1 MRIFKPTTAA
11 LAAAAL
17 ALAPAGAYAIR
28 GAGKHAGRR
37 TANPSGGCK
46 LSMNAAPRYIEAGES
61 ALVFGRLSCA
71 EGSVANQT
79 VTVMERSPV
88 GATAG
93 SAGTAT
99 TDQAGN
105 YQLTSAAL
113 SADTAFYATALGARS
128 GEKVVR
134 VAPKI
139 SLTGPADG
147 SELFTGSGPLLHH
160 GPHPAYRSRVTFSG
174 TVSPADAGAT
184 LVLQREDA
192 NSGEAWHRIG
202 PLSVVGQNG
211 SFSITHT
218 FYLPGAANI
227 RVLVRATRSSYRSA
241 SEPLSYEISKAQ
253 NSALTIFSSAEP
265 VPYGQSTT
273 ITGTLAAGAGK
284 TVTLLERPR
293 SSQAFVAIA
302 NAVTTTGG
310 AYTFASQT
318 PLQSVFYKVTGAGQS
333 STGMF
338 EGVTYTVNNAGV
350 GPTTV
355 RASQPLTFTGTV
367 TPARP
372 GHAVYLQV
380 QNPLGLGFHV
390 ADVGVES
397 ASGSFSIT
405 HSPFVAGAK
414 KFRIKVPGDPEFEGA
429 ASPLLTV
436 EVTPAAA
443 GALTPEP
450 PSNSSLPSEGQI

>member
-1 MRIFKPTTAA
+1 MRIFKPTTAVITA
-11 LAAAAL
+11 VVL
-17 ALAPAGAYAIR
+17 ALAPASAYAIH
-28 GAGKHAGRR
+28 GAGRHAGHR
-37 TANPSGGCK
+37 TASPSGGCK
-46 LSMNAAPRYIEAGES
+46 LSVNAAPRYIEDGES

-88 GATAG
+88 STPAA

-99 TDQAGN
+99 TDAAGN
-105 YQLTSAAL
+105 YQLTTAAL
-113 SADTAFYATALGARS
+113 SANTAFYATALGARS
-128 GEKVVR
+128 GEKTVR

-139 SLTGPADG
+139 SLTGPENG
-147 SELFTGSGPLLHH
+147 SELFTGAGPLVHN
-160 GPHPAYRSRVTFSG
+160 GARPAYRSRVVFSG
-174 TVSPADAGAT
+174 TVSPTDAGAT
-184 LVLQREDA
+184 VVLQRENA
-192 NSGEAWHRIG
+192 NSGSAWYRIG
-202 PLSVVGQNG
+202 PLATVRSNG
-211 SFSITHT
+211 SFSIVHT
-218 FYLPGAANI
+218 FTLPGAANI
-227 RVLVRATRSSYRSA
+227 RVLVRANRSSYRSA
-241 SEPLSYEISKAQ
+241 SEPLSYEISQPQ
-253 NSALTIFSSAEP
+253 NGALTIFSSAEP
-265 VPYGQSTT
+265 VSYGQSTT

-284 TVTLLERPR
+284 TVTLLERAR
-293 SSQAFVAIA
+293 SGRAFVAVA

-333 STGMF
+333 STALF
-338 EGVTYTVNNAGV
+338 EGVTYTVSNTAV

-355 RASQPLTFTGTV
+355 KASQPLTFTGTV

-372 GHAVYLQV
+372 GHVVYLQV

-390 ADVGVES
+390 ADVGIES

-405 HSPFVAGAK
+405 HSPFVAGPK

-436 EVTPAAA
+436 EVTPAPA
-443 GALTPEP
+443 GALTPEL